1 MSRERECVTH
11 LCLSNCFLPEWT
23 DGDNEAGKTCVGGF
37 GLGLRPASLSADC
50 LHNGIINK
58 AGREGRRY
66 RQNRAAHPRI
76 VVSPLAVP
84 RNQNSQLLL
93 APVSALIPSPP
104 TPPASRR

>member
-23 DGDNEAGKTCVGGF
+23 DGDNEAGKTGGGGF
-37 GLGLRPASLSADC
+37 GLGLRPASPSAGC
-50 LHNGIINK
+50 LYHGIINK

-84 RNQNSQLLL
+84 RNQNSRLLL